1 MDRLE
6 EIFSLQKQF
15 NDEVIANR
23 KLEGDNELWMQRYMM
38 AMFVEMAEL
47 LDETNYKWWK
57 NPKVVDEDAVK
68 EELVDILHFFI
79 SLCIRSGM
87 DAQDLYSRYLDK
99 NKENILR
106 QQWKGKKDG
115 YSLKEIETPKM

>member
-6 EIFSLQKQF
+6 EIFVLQKQF
-15 NDEVIANR
+15 NDEIIRTR
-23 KLEGDNELWMQRYMM
+23 KLDQVNDDQWMQRYMM

-47 LDETNYKWWK
+47 MDETNYKWWK
-57 NPKVVDEDAVK
+57 NPKEVDKDAVK
-68 EELVDILHFFI
+68 EELVDILHFFV

-87 DAQDLYSRYLDK
+87 DAQDLYARYLEK

-106 QQWKGKKDG
+106 QQGKGKKSG
-115 YSLKEIETPKM
+115 YALHEMEQDL

>member
-68 EELVDILHFFI
+68 EELVDVLHFFI

-106 QQWKGKKDG
+106 QQGKGKKDG

>member
-6 EIFSLQKQF
+6 EIFALQKQF
-15 NDEVIANR
+15 NDEIIRTR
-23 KLEGDNELWMQRYMM
+23 KLDQVNDDQWMQRYMM

-47 LDETNYKWWK
+47 MDETNYKWWK
-57 NPKVVDEDAVK
+57 NPKEVDKDALK
-68 EELVDILHFFI
+68 EELVDILHFFV

-87 DAQDLYSRYLDK
+87 NAQDLYARYLEK

-106 QQWKGKKDG
+106 QQGKGKKSG
-115 YSLKEIETPKM
+115 YALHEIERDL

>member
-6 EIFSLQKQF
+6 EIFTLQKQF
-15 NDEVIANR
+15 NDDVIITR
-23 KLEGDNELWMQRYMM
+23 KLEGSDEQWIQRYMM

-57 NPKVVDEDAVK
+57 NPKVVDEDALK

-87 DAQDLYSRYLDK
+87 DAEELYSRYLDK

-106 QQWKGKKDG
+106 QQGKGKKSG
-115 YSLKEIETPKM
+115 YSLKEMEGPEL

>member
-6 EIFSLQKQF
+6 EIFALQKQF
-15 NDEVIANR
+15 NDDIIRTR
-23 KLEGDNELWMQRYMM
+23 KLDQVNDDQWMQRYMM

-47 LDETNYKWWK
+47 MDETNYKWWK
-57 NPKVVDEDAVK
+57 NPKEVDKDAVK
-68 EELVDILHFFI
+68 EELVDILHFFV

-87 DAQDLYSRYLDK
+87 DAQDLYARYLEK

-106 QQWKGKKDG
+106 QQGKGKKSG
-115 YSLKEIETPKM
+115 YALHEIERDL

>member
-6 EIFSLQKQF
+6 EIFALQKQF
-15 NDEVIANR
+15 NDDIIRTR
-23 KLEGDNELWMQRYMM
+23 KLDQVNDDQWMQRYMM

-47 LDETNYKWWK
+47 MDETNYKWWK
-57 NPKVVDEDAVK
+57 NPKEVDKDALK
-68 EELVDILHFFI
+68 EELVDILHFFV

-87 DAQDLYSRYLDK
+87 NAQDLYARYLEK

-106 QQWKGKKDG
+106 QQGKGKKSG
-115 YSLKEIETPKM
+115 YALHEIERDL

>member
-6 EIFSLQKQF
+6 EIFALQKQF
-15 NDEVIANR
+15 NDEIIRTR
-23 KLEGDNELWMQRYMM
+23 KLDQVNDDQWMQRYMM

-47 LDETNYKWWK
+47 MDETNYKWWK
-57 NPKVVDEDAVK
+57 NPKEVDKDALK
-68 EELVDILHFFI
+68 EELVDILHFFV

-87 DAQDLYSRYLDK
+87 NAQDLYARYLEK

-106 QQWKGKKDG
+106 QQGKGKKSG
-115 YSLKEIETPKM
+115 YALHEMEQDL

>member
-6 EIFSLQKQF
+6 EIFVLQKQF
-15 NDEVIANR
+15 NDEIIRTR
-23 KLEGDNELWMQRYMM
+23 KLDQVNDDQWMQRYMM

-47 LDETNYKWWK
+47 MDETNYKWWK
-57 NPKVVDEDAVK
+57 NPKEVDKDAVK
-68 EELVDILHFFI
+68 EELVDILHFFV

-87 DAQDLYSRYLDK
+87 DAQDLYARYLEK

-106 QQWKGKKDG
+106 QQGKGKKSG
-115 YSLKEIETPKM
+115 YALHEIERDL

>member
-6 EIFSLQKQF
+6 EIFALQKQF
-15 NDEVIANR
+15 NDEIIRTR
-23 KLEGDNELWMQRYMM
+23 KLDQVNDDQWMQRYMM

-47 LDETNYKWWK
+47 MDETNYKWWK
-57 NPKVVDEDAVK
+57 NPKEVDKDAVK
-68 EELVDILHFFI
+68 EELVDILHFFV

-87 DAQDLYSRYLDK
+87 DAQDLYARYLEK

-106 QQWKGKKDG
+106 QQGKGKKSG
-115 YSLKEIETPKM
+115 YALHEMEQDL

>member
-6 EIFSLQKQF
+6 EIFALQKQF
-15 NDEVIANR
+15 NDDIIRTR
-23 KLEGDNELWMQRYMM
+23 KLDQVNDDQWMQRYMM

-47 LDETNYKWWK
+47 MDETNYKWWK
-57 NPKVVDEDAVK
+57 NPKEVDKDAVK
-68 EELVDILHFFI
+68 EELVDILHFFV

-87 DAQDLYSRYLDK
+87 DAQDLYARYLEK

-106 QQWKGKKDG
+106 QQGKGKKSG
-115 YSLKEIETPKM
+115 YALHEMEQDL

>member
-6 EIFSLQKQF
+6 EIFTLQKQF
-15 NDEVIANR
+15 NDDVITTRN
-23 KLEGDNELWMQRYMM
+23 LEGNDEQWIQRYMM

-57 NPKVVDEDAVK
+57 NPKVVDEDALK

-87 DAQDLYSRYLDK
+87 DAEELYSRYLDK

-106 QQWKGKKDG
+106 QQGKGKKSG
-115 YSLKEIETPKM
+115 YSLKEMEGPEL

>member
-6 EIFSLQKQF
+6 EIFVLQKQF
-15 NDEVIANR
+15 NDEIIRTR
-23 KLEGDNELWMQRYMM
+23 KLDQVNDDQWMQRYMM

-47 LDETNYKWWK
+47 MDETNYKWWK
-57 NPKVVDEDAVK
+57 NPKEVDKDAVK
-68 EELVDILHFFI
+68 EELVDILHFFV

-87 DAQDLYSRYLDK
+87 NAQDLYARYLEK

-106 QQWKGKKDG
+106 QQGKGKKSG
-115 YSLKEIETPKM
+115 YALHEMEQDL